1 MNLFDLKI
9 PFHILYS
16 QTYFLYILD
25 ILRDFYDFL
34 CDFIRLLS

>member
-9 PFHILYS
+9 HFHILYPK
-16 QTYFLYILD
+16 TYFLYILD
-25 ILRDFYDFL
+25 ILRDLYDFL

>member
-9 PFHILYS
+9 QSHILYP
-16 QTYFLYILD
+16 QTFFLYILD
-25 ILRDFYDFL
+25 ILRDFYNFV

>member
-9 PFHILYS
+9 QFRILYP

-25 ILRDFYDFL
+25 ILRDLYDFW